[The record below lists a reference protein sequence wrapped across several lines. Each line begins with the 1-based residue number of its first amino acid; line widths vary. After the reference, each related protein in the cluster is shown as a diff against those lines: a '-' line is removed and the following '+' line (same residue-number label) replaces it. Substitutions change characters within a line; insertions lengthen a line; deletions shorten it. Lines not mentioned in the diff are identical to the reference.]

1 MMKIRRNLLSLL
13 LTAAMLLS
21 VTQFP
26 VCAADGTQVNSGIS
40 NIGGYDSSADGYD
53 YVYYGTWSNENVK
66 WRVLSMNG
74 NGGTYSD
81 GTNAVGSDGAMFL
94 LSDEL
99 LGTGSNG
106 SVYFQQN
113 YHIYR
118 G

>member
-1 MMKIRRNLLSLL
+1 MKG
-13 LTAAMLLS
+13 
-21 VTQFP
+21 Q
-26 VCAADGTQVNSGIS
+26 
-40 NIGGYDSSADGYD
+40 GYDSSAGSYD
-53 YVYYGTWSNENVK
+53 YVYYGAWSNENVK

-113 YHIYR
+113 YHTYVNNDTWHK
-118 G
+118 GSDPGSDDHSS